1 MRSAVLRTPADA
13 SKDPRDA
20 DLRRLPDARELA
32 LRRSLRYG
40 DEEDAMH
47 PMFVKLYLEN
57 DADDVLA
64 EENRRRAANRARR
77 ARSRQATRV
86 VARDR
91 GRRPAR

>member
-1 MRSAVLRTPADA
+1 
-13 SKDPRDA
+13 
-20 DLRRLPDARELA
+20 
-32 LRRSLRYG
+32 
-40 DEEDAMH
+40 MH

-57 DADDVLA
+57 DADDMLA
-64 EENRRRAANRARR
+64 EDESRRPAANRARR

>member
-1 MRSAVLRTPADA
+1 
-13 SKDPRDA
+13 
-20 DLRRLPDARELA
+20 
-32 LRRSLRYG
+32 
-40 DEEDAMH
+40 MH

-64 EENRRRAANRARR
+64 EEENGRRAANRAR

>member
-1 MRSAVLRTPADA
+1 
-13 SKDPRDA
+13 
-20 DLRRLPDARELA
+20 
-32 LRRSLRYG
+32 
-40 DEEDAMH
+40 MH

-64 EENRRRAANRARR
+64 EDESRRRARR

>member
-1 MRSAVLRTPADA
+1 
-13 SKDPRDA
+13 
-20 DLRRLPDARELA
+20 
-32 LRRSLRYG
+32 
-40 DEEDAMH
+40 MH

-64 EENRRRAANRARR
+64 EVDRRRAANRARR

-91 GRRPAR
+91 DCRPAR

>member
-1 MRSAVLRTPADA
+1 
-13 SKDPRDA
+13 
-20 DLRRLPDARELA
+20 
-32 LRRSLRYG
+32 
-40 DEEDAMH
+40 MH

-64 EENRRRAANRARR
+64 EEENRRRAANRARR

-91 GRRPAR
+91 GRGRPVRLLSERFRSRLAGRRRTGSGRR

>member
-1 MRSAVLRTPADA
+1 
-13 SKDPRDA
+13 
-20 DLRRLPDARELA
+20 LPDARELA

-40 DEEDAMH
+40 EEEDAMH

-64 EENRRRAANRARR
+64 EEENRRRGANRTRR

>member
-1 MRSAVLRTPADA
+1 
-13 SKDPRDA
+13 
-20 DLRRLPDARELA
+20 
-32 LRRSLRYG
+32 
-40 DEEDAMH
+40 MH

-64 EENRRRAANRARR
+64 EEENRRRAANRARR
-77 ARSRQATRV
+77 ARSRRATRV